1 MNVSILQKN
10 RGKEKML
17 HAGLIFLGPSLDSF
31 VVMMHTGATLRNLT
45 LKNALLYS
53 LIYALIS
60 LGVFLCGYGVSV
72 FFDGIL
78 SDGRVQIG
86 AASMILLAV
95 GLFVLIKSAR
105 HSEFVEKLDR
115 DFDWRKLCRLALITN
130 IDTFFVGAGFLLLG
144 VPLGPAVVQAFV
156 ISFLTAFISLETGYY
171 NGAGFERTVG
181 MSGGAMMIVFS
192 LYFMMTYVLR

>member
-1 MNVSILQKN
+1 
-10 RGKEKML
+10 ML
-17 HAGLIFLGPSLDSF
+17 HASLIFLGMSLDSF
-31 VVMMHTGATLRNLT
+31 VVMMHKGATLRNMT
-45 LKNALLYS
+45 LKNTILYS

-60 LGVFLCGYGVSV
+60 LGIFLCGYGVSV

-78 SDGRVQIG
+78 PNDRVQIG
-86 AASMILLAV
+86 AASVILLAV
-95 GLFVLIKSAR
+95 GLFVFIKSAR

-144 VPLGPAVVQAFV
+144 IPLGHAVPAVFL
-156 ISFLTAFISLETGYY
+156 ISFLTVFVALETGYY

-181 MSGGAMMIVFS
+181 MSGGAMMIIFS